1 MTQKQKKDNIKMK
14 KIIIITGFILLLF
27 IISAILSA
35 TIFYFQNK
43 NNELPNQ
50 NNNILYYNEEQNE
63 VKEENE
69 VLIVD
74 LGEDDENK
82 KEEEKPNE
90 NKEDNKTEEKPK
102 VDPPYYIKVN
112 NGANVVTIYKKDS
125 KGNYNTPVKAMIC
138 SIGDATPEKGIYK
151 MSDKYTWRLLQ
162 GDVYGQYAYRITG
175 HILFHSVPYE
185 SQDKST
191 LEWWEY
197 DKLGTKASLGCIRLK
212 VEDAKWIYDN
222 CVPGTQVEFYSSSN
236 PGPLGKP
243 SAKKISSYED
253 YLRNWDPTD
262 PNSNNPWKNYKG
274 PQKIDTNTTKKP
286 ETNNNP
292 TNNNDKKD
300 DTNKNEI
307 TSGGSTIKKPT
318 NTTTTDKTTNKNEVS
333 NPTNTAGGT
342 TSKNEISK
350 PTNNTGAI
358 TSKNEIINTIT
369 QKTELSTNK
378 NTVAK

>member
-1 MTQKQKKDNIKMK
+1 MTQKQKKDIIKKK

-74 LGEDDENK
+74 LGEDEENK
-82 KEEEKPNE
+82 KEEEEPKE
-90 NKEDNKTEEKPK
+90 NKEDNKAEEKPK

-138 SIGDATPEKGIYK
+138 SIGDATPEKGVYK

-185 SQDKST
+185 AQDKST

-243 SAKKISSYED
+243 SAKKISNDEEV
-253 YLRNWDPTD
+253 RRWDPTD
-262 PNSNNPWKNYKG
+262 PDKDNPWKEYLKRKEEEKNSK
-274 PQKIDTNTTKKP
+274 PVTDNKDINKNNNINTNT
-286 ETNNNP
+286 
-292 TNNNDKKD
+292 
-300 DTNKNEI
+300 
-307 TSGGSTIKKPT
+307 IKTENT
-318 NTTTTDKTTNKNEVS
+318 NTVDKTTNVPVKD
-333 NPTNTAGGT
+333 TAENKINKT
-342 TSKNEISK
+342 NEI
-350 PTNNTGAI
+350 
-358 TSKNEIINTIT
+358 
-369 QKTELSTNK
+369 
-378 NTVAK
+378 

>member
-1 MTQKQKKDNIKMK
+1 MVCSTGEATPTSGVYKIPARWEWLRLQGYVWGHYSTQI
-14 KIIIITGFILLLF
+14 
-27 IISAILSA
+27 
-35 TIFYFQNK
+35 
-43 NNELPNQ
+43 
-50 NNNILYYNEEQNE
+50 
-63 VKEENE
+63 
-69 VLIVD
+69 
-74 LGEDDENK
+74 
-82 KEEEKPNE
+82 
-90 NKEDNKTEEKPK
+90 
-102 VDPPYYIKVN
+102 
-112 NGANVVTIYKKDS
+112 
-125 KGNYNTPVKAMIC
+125 KGN
-138 SIGDATPEKGIYK
+138 
-151 MSDKYTWRLLQ
+151 
-162 GDVYGQYAYRITG
+162 
-175 HILFHSVPYE
+175 ILFHSVPYLRKGE
-185 SQDKST
+185 LDS
-191 LEWWEY
+191 LEYWEY
-197 DKLGTKASLGCIRLK
+197 DKLGTAASAGCVRLT
-212 VEDAKWIYDN
+212 VQDAKWIYDN
-222 CVPGTQVEFYSSSN
+222 CKNGTKVEFYSSSN

-243 SAKKISSYED
+243 LAKKISSYED